1 MPSTVIHVAFGGLLA
16 VALLGDEFDGRAV
29 AIVMAAAA
37 FPDVD
42 TFTGIFLPGTHR
54 AMLHTVLLPAI
65 LGSLLVYDFYWRE
78 HSLIAAKWGSYGTR
92 IAWVSVAALAI
103 AGIGPDLF
111 TNGVNVLYPVH
122 DRFYA
127 FSGKMFVSDQQGFV
141 QTIFDIEES
150 KRGTTDNTHYRTG
163 VDVEKGADAENAERM
178 FPIAWSGLQ
187 FLIAATGYFVV
198 AVRVWE
204 TRNT

>member
-1 MPSTVIHVAFGGLLA
+1 MPSTVVHVALGGLLA

-29 AIVMAAAA
+29 LVVMGVTAL
-37 FPDVD
+37 PDLD
-42 TFTGIFLPGTHR
+42 TFAGIFLLGTHR
-54 AMLHTVLLPAI
+54 ALLHTLLLPA
-65 LGSLLVYDFYWRE
+65 LLVALLAYDHYWRE
-78 HSLIAAKWGSYGTR
+78 RSWLAERWGSYGTR
-92 IAWVSVAALAI
+92 VAWVSVAALAI

-150 KRGTTDNTHYRTG
+150 RRGSTDTTHYRTG
-163 VDVEKGADAENAERM
+163 VDAERGADSENAERT